1 MATDL
6 ADSAAA
12 RERLSALVDGELE
25 ANVVVQ
31 ACTAWRDDA
40 EHRSAWH
47 AYQLIGDV
55 LRSDDLASEPGRD
68 IAFLSALRGRLAA
81 EPVVLAPQAAEAA
94 APTKHVMPGTRAR
107 AWTWVGASAAA
118 AGFVAVAGV
127 LVLTRAPG
135 VSPAAQPGTAP
146 DSIALAAPL
155 AVQPTPAA
163 VVQATNSAAEPQ
175 ALVANGKLIRD
186 ARLDRYLAAHK
197 QFAGTSALGVPSG
210 FLRSATADAAE
221 R

>member
-1 MATDL
+1 MATDS
-6 ADSAAA
+6 ADGAAA

-25 ANVVVQ
+25 ANIVAQ
-31 ACTAWRDDA
+31 ACAAWRDDA
-40 EHRSAWH
+40 AQRSSWH

-68 IAFLSALRGRLAA
+68 LAFLSALRGRLAA
-81 EPVVLAPQAAEAA
+81 EPVVLAPQAVEAD
-94 APTKHVMPGTRAR
+94 APAR
-107 AWTWVGASAAA
+107 PAVSNARLRGWTWVGASAAA

-127 LVLTRAPG
+127 LVLTRTPSG
-135 VSPAAQPGTAP
+135 TPDTVSLAAQP
-146 DSIALAAPL
+146 
-155 AVQPTPAA
+155 AVQPTAPV
-163 VVQATNSAAEPQ
+163 VVQATNTVTEPQ

-210 FLRSATADAAE
+210 FLRSATVDAAD

>member
-1 MATDL
+1 MATDS
-6 ADSAAA
+6 ADSAA

-25 ANVVVQ
+25 ANVVAQ
-31 ACTAWRDDA
+31 ACLTWRDAA
-40 EHRSAWH
+40 EQRSTWH

-55 LRSDDLASEPGRD
+55 LRSDDLASEASRD
-68 IAFLSALRGRLAA
+68 LAFVNALRSRLAA
-81 EPVVLAPQAAEAA
+81 EPVVLAPQSIEI
-94 APTKHVMPGTRAR
+94 PTPTEDVMLHGRTRG
-107 AWTWVGASAAA
+107 WTWVGASAVA
-118 AGFVAVAGV
+118 AGFVAVAGL
-127 LVLTRAPG
+127 LVLTRTPG
-135 VSPAAQPGTAP
+135 VPLAPSGGGSSDNIALTAP
-146 DSIALAAPL
+146 PAIQQA
-155 AVQPTPAA
+155 PAA
-163 VVQATNSAAEPQ
+163 VVQATNTVTEPQ

>member
-1 MATDL
+1 MTKHS

-25 ANVVVQ
+25 SHVVVQ
-31 ACTAWRDDA
+31 ACMAWRDDA
-40 EHRSAWH
+40 EHRSTWH

-55 LRSDDLASEPGRD
+55 LRSDDLASEPSRD
-68 IAFLSALRGRLAA
+68 VAFLSALRGRLAA
-81 EPVVLAPQAAEAA
+81 EPVVLVTQPIEATGSA
-94 APTKHVMPGTRAR
+94 DRVVPGSSRAR
-107 AWTWVGASAAA
+107 GWTWVGASAVA

-127 LVLTRAPG
+127 LVLTGVPG
-135 VSPAAQPGTAP
+135 VSPTPAAAA
-146 DSIALAAPL
+146 DSIALSAAP
-155 AVQPTPAA
+155 AAQPRPAA
-163 VVQATNSAAEPQ
+163 VVQATNTVAEPQ

-210 FLRSATADAAE
+210 FLRSATADSAD